1 MHFIFKAGNIVNKA
15 NKECSLGLKGLIL
28 SQCPSLADL
37 MCRPPIGVREIYRKM
52 AQTFA
57 RFDAVVLTAA

>member
-1 MHFIFKAGNIVNKA
+1 MHFIFKADNIVNKA
-15 NKECSLGLKGLIL
+15 ECSLGLKGLIL

-57 RFDAVVLTAA
+57 RFDAVVLTAAQ